1 MSFGT
6 VVRSC
11 FICVGISS
19 APDLPG
25 LELDVCSGW
34 VSQEA
39 RRTGTESSKDWK
51 ASKSGVAF

>member
-11 FICVGISS
+11 FICVGANKGPNS
-19 APDLPG
+19 PG
-25 LELDVCSGW
+25 FELDVCSDW

-39 RRTGTESSKDWK
+39 RRTGTESSKGWK